1 MSEKKKGKVTGLGGI
16 FFKSE
21 DPKKLKEWYSQNLNF
36 PTDEYGHPFAWRWPN
51 DPEKIGYTQ
60 WSVFEKET
68 KYLDPAKKD
77 FMINFR
83 VENIEALIEEM
94 RENGLQIVGEMEE
107 YDYGKFAWVIDPEGN
122 KIELW
127 EPVDEVFTKWLEE
140 KNNKK

>member
-1 MSEKKKGKVTGLGGI
+1 MSDKKIGKVTGIGGV

-21 DPKKLKEWYSQNLNF
+21 NPAELKKWYTNNLHF
-36 PTDEYGHPFAWRWPN
+36 PIDEYGHPFAWRQLE
-51 DPEKIGYTQ
+51 DPKKIGYTQ
-60 WSVFEKET
+60 WSVFEKDTE
-68 KYLDPAKKD
+68 YLKPAKKD

-94 RENGLQIVGEMEE
+94 KENGLQVVGKMEE
-107 YDYGKFAWVIDPEGN
+107 YEYGKFAWVMDPEGN